1 MPKKI
6 TLSLI
11 VCFFILVTACSNI
24 DTNTAKSKG
33 KPQKDHGFVG
43 YVTSWDERGRA
54 LVISTEKRNLGQ
66 KDKEY
71 YSAIYFSDVPRSIK
85 VGQKVS
91 VEIDGLVLESMPGQ
105 SSAKSVKVLHATVKN
120 KTKLKEYEAV
130 AKAMEKLDKNFLV
143 IKKVEYDEKTK
154 EWQVVVR
161 TPAGEWEFDE
171 QTVVIKDD
179 Q

>member
-1 MPKKI
+1 MVKKMI
-6 TLSLI
+6 YLFFTSLL
-11 VCFFILVTACSNI
+11 ILVTACSNNE
-24 DTNTAKSKG
+24 TNTAVSKD
-33 KPQKDHGFVG
+33 KPQEDPGFVG
-43 YVTSWDERGRA
+43 YVTSRDEKGRA
-54 LVISTEKRNLGQ
+54 LVISTNKRNLGQ
-66 KDKEY
+66 KDKEF
-71 YSAIYFSDVPRSIK
+71 YSAIYFSDVPAIIK

-105 SSAKSVKVLHATVKN
+105 SSAKSVKVLPATVKN

-130 AKAMEKLDKNFLV
+130 AKAMDKLDKNFQV

-154 EWQVVVR
+154 EWQVVVL